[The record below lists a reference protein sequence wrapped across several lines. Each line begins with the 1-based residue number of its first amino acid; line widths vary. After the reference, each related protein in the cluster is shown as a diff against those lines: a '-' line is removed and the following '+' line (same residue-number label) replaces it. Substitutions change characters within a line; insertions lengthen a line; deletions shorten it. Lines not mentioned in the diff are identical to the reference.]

1 MRTGT
6 KNNKQNFLGG
16 PNTKSG
22 IISDD
27 KKVHS
32 NMYNLCLKKQEKVFF
47 YFNWLLINK
56 LSLKYFEKFS
66 H

>member
-47 YFNWLLINK
+47 
-56 LSLKYFEKFS
+56 
-66 H
+66 